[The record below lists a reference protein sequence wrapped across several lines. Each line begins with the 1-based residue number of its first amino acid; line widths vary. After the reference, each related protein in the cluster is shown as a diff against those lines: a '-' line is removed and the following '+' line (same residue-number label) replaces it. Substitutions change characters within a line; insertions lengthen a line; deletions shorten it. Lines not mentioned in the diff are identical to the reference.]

1 MIVFPLQAGDA
12 ESAKQCLGRAITV
25 APSTGHTKYLSLSQL
40 MKGKESLQLYNKAI
54 EIIINA
60 QQNKDQSNKDTNPDE
75 HKENI
80 SNIPTLEAIPDTLTR
95 ELSNA
100 HCAVAELWMTDLCD
114 EKDAEMECSSSIA
127 KAVESDPS
135 NPEAWQTKARFHL
148 IKSEFEVITLST
160 KQIYLKNHFLLM
172 KPEIYLS

>member
-1 MIVFPLQAGDA
+1 M
-12 ESAKQCLGRAITV
+12 E
-25 APSTGHTKYLSLSQL
+25 
-40 MKGKESLQLYNKAI
+40 GKESLQLYNKAI

-60 QQNKDQSNKDTNPDE
+60 QQNKVQSNKNTSPDE

-80 SNIPTLEAIPDTLTR
+80 SNIPTLEEIPNTLTR

-148 IKSEFEVITLST
+148 IKSEFEVRTLSN
-160 KQIYLKNHFLLM
+160 K
-172 KPEIYLS
+172 